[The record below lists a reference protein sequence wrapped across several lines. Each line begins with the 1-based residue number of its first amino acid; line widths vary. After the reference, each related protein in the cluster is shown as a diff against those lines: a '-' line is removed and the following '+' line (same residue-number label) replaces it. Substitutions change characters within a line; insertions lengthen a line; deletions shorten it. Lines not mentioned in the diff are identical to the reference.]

1 MLHLEEY
8 RLVQWGE
15 QSGLLRSQAEMV
27 AGVLHERLNRGLIEE
42 TLSELATL
50 LTDADAMKQKY
61 RLEVAAEKGAG
72 KMAPEDIPEYVARG
86 GVLGGAVS
94 AKKRSRILSVAGLFK
109 DIPRK
114 MIWVVA
120 DKGDFENLVR
130 KIGFFVQRLVDLL
143 DGQQQEIMRNDIR
156 VLLLNVVALNDKLD
170 ELKAIQS
177 SVELVVG
184 HDNPMASSAAVKHLR
199 MQLLNA
205 YDQAPPPYHLH
216 PGGQHTTHLTLMD
229 TPSQV
234 SVYSTSPSK
243 SGTSISGSSLRYEY
257 GTSPRPK
264 SPAGPLN
271 YRKRN
276 PLPTVDP
283 NLISC
288 KSGEGPRPTREIALY
303 TTQPDCPEPIYIEW
317 KSINKPLRS
326 KIRPRVENLAHL
338 LHAPKHP
345 SFRALHCR
353 GFFEDYGKAQYGFVF
368 NRPADAVPNKSPI
381 SLLQMFRLRNF
392 LPSQTQRVRLARI
405 LASALSQLHSA
416 GWLHKSLRADN
427 ILFFPSRPN
436 TGGHKSGIS
445 LDEPY
450 LVGYEYARFDGTSE
464 VSEQPSS
471 NPEHDIYRHP
481 LAIGDYSEPFNRLF
495 DIYSLGLIFL
505 EIAHWRPLR
514 KIVSKIVPELALIAV
529 GNGGSASKSSKLK
542 RSMAGVLSSGSAP
555 VPHVPLTQIMKIREW
570 LLDPTTEENMP
581 GALDF
586 LMGEIYRD
594 AVMRCLRGDLVDRDS
609 GEGEGMGQEDG
620 CEDLSELEGARVTEG
635 FFTKVVRE
643 LERCVV

>member
-1 MLHLEEY
+1 
-8 RLVQWGE
+8 
-15 QSGLLRSQAEMV
+15 MV

-61 RLEVAAEKGAG
+61 GLEIAAEKSAG
-72 KMAPEDIPEYVARG
+72 KMVPEDVPEYVARG

-94 AKKRSRILSVAGLFK
+94 AKKRSKILYVAGLFK

-114 MIWVVA
+114 MVWIVA
-120 DKGDFENLVR
+120 DKADFENLIR
-130 KIGFFVQRLVDLL
+130 QIGFFVQRLVDLL
-143 DGQQQEIMRNDIR
+143 DDQQQEIMRNDIR

-184 HDNPMASSAAVKHLR
+184 QDNPMASSAAVKHLR
-199 MQLLNA
+199 MQLLDA
-205 YDQAPPPYHLH
+205 YDQAPPPYLANAC
-216 PGGQHTTHLTLMD
+216 GQHLTPMD
-229 TPSQV
+229 SPSHMP
-234 SVYSTSPSK
+234 VYSTSPNRNGN
-243 SGTSISGSSLRYEY
+243 SGDRSSLRYEY
-257 GTSPRPK
+257 GTRPRSK
-264 SPAGPLN
+264 SPARPLN
-271 YRKRN
+271 YRRRN

-283 NLISC
+283 SLISC
-288 KSGEGPRPTREIALY
+288 KSGEVPRPTREIALY
-303 TTQPDCPEPIYIEW
+303 TRQPDCLEPIYIEW

-345 SFRALHCR
+345 SFRTLHCR
-353 GFFEDYGKAQYGFVF
+353 GFFEDYEKAQYAFVF
-368 NRPADAVPNKSPI
+368 DRPAEADPNKSPV
-381 SLLQMFRLRNF
+381 SLLQMFRLKHF
-392 LPSQTQRVRLARI
+392 LPSQTQRVGLARI

-427 ILFFPSRPN
+427 ILFFPSQPKP
-436 TGGHKSGIS
+436 GGNKWGIS

-481 LAIGDYSEPFNRLF
+481 LAIGDFSESFNRLF

-505 EIAHWRPLR
+505 EIAQWRPLR
-514 KIVSKIVPELALIAV
+514 KIVSKVVPELASIA
-529 GNGGSASKSSKLK
+529 GNYGGSASKSSKLK
-542 RSMAGVLSSGSAP
+542 KSIAGVLNSGSSP

-581 GALDF
+581 GTLDF

-594 AVMRCLRGDLVDRDS
+594 VVMKCLKGDLADRSTD
-609 GEGEGMGQEDG
+609 EGEGFGEEDEY
-620 CEDLSELEGARVTEG
+620 EDLSELGGARVTEG
-635 FFTKVVRE
+635 FFVKVVRE

>member
-15 QSGLLRSQAEMV
+15 QSGLLRSQAEIL
-27 AGVLHERLNRGLIEE
+27 AGMLHQRLNRGLIEE

-61 RLEVAAEKGAG
+61 GLEIAAEKNAG
-72 KMAPEDIPEYVARG
+72 KMVPEDVPEYVARG

-94 AKKRSRILSVAGLFK
+94 AKKRSKILSIAGLFK

-114 MIWVVA
+114 MMWVVA
-120 DKGDFENLVR
+120 DKADFENLVR
-130 KIGFFVQRLVDLL
+130 QIGFFVQRLVDLL
-143 DGQQQEIMRNDIR
+143 DGQQQEVMRNDIR
-156 VLLLNVVALNDKLD
+156 LLLLNVVALNDKLD

-184 HDNPMASSAAVKHLR
+184 QDNPMASSAAVKHLR
-199 MQLLNA
+199 MQLLD
-205 YDQAPPPYHLH
+205 DQAPPPYLLH
-216 PGGQHTTHLTLMD
+216 AGGQHNMHLTPMD
-229 TPSQV
+229 SPSQGP
-234 SVYSTSPSK
+234 VYSTSPNKNSM
-243 SGTSISGSSLRYEY
+243 GGGGSSLRYEY

-264 SPAGPLN
+264 SPVGPLN
-271 YRKRN
+271 YRRRN

-288 KSGEGPRPTREIALY
+288 RSGEGPRPSREIALY
-303 TTQPDCPEPIYIEW
+303 ATQSHRPEFEPIYIEW

-345 SFRALHCR
+345 SFRTLHCR
-353 GFFEDYGKAQYGFVF
+353 GFFEDYEKAQYAFVF
-368 NRPADAVPNKSPI
+368 DRPAGADPNKAPV
-381 SLLQMFRLRNF
+381 SLLQMFRLKNF
-392 LPSQTQRVRLARI
+392 LPSQTQRVRLAQI
-405 LASALSQLHSA
+405 LANALSQLHSA

-427 ILFFPSRPN
+427 ILFFPSRLKA
-436 TGGHKSGIS
+436 GGHKSGIS

-481 LAIGDYSEPFNRLF
+481 LAIGDYSESFNRLF
-495 DIYSLGLIFL
+495 DIYSLGLIFF
-505 EIAHWRPLR
+505 EIAQWRPLR
-514 KIVSKIVPELALIAV
+514 KIVAKVVPELASTT
-529 GNGGSASKSSKLK
+529 GNNGGTASRSSKPK
-542 RSMAGVLSSGSAP
+542 RSMAGMLSSSSAL

-570 LLDPTTEENMP
+570 LLDSTTEENMP
-581 GALDF
+581 GTLGF

-594 AVMRCLRGDLVDRDS
+594 AVMKCLRGDLVDQSTD
-609 GEGEGMGQEDG
+609 EGEGMGRGVE
-620 CEDLSELEGARVTEG
+620 CEDLSELESARVTEG
-635 FFTKVVRE
+635 FFTMVVRE

>member
-1 MLHLEEY
+1 M
-8 RLVQWGE
+8 QWGE
-15 QSGLLRSQAEMV
+15 QSGLLHSQAEMV
-27 AGVLHERLNRGLIEE
+27 AGMLHERLNRGLIEE
-42 TLSELATL
+42 TLSELAAL
-50 LTDADAMKQKY
+50 LTDADAMKQRY
-61 RLEVAAEKGAG
+61 GLVIVAEKSAG
-72 KMAPEDIPEYVARG
+72 KMVPGDIPEYVARG

-94 AKKRSRILSVAGLFK
+94 AKKRSKILSVAGLFK

-114 MIWVVA
+114 MMWVVA
-120 DKGDFENLVR
+120 DKADFENLVR
-130 KIGFFVQRLVDLL
+130 QIGFFVQRLVDLL
-143 DGQQQEIMRNDIR
+143 DGQTQEVMRNDIR

-184 HDNPMASSAAVKHLR
+184 QDNPMASSAAVKHLR
-199 MQLLNA
+199 MQLLDA
-205 YDQAPPPYHLH
+205 GDHAPPPYQIH
-216 PGGQHTTHLTLMD
+216 GGQYLD
-229 TPSQV
+229 ARSQAI
-234 SVYSTSPSK
+234 YSTSPNK
-243 SGTSISGSSLRYEY
+243 SVTSGGSSSLRYEY

-264 SPAGPLN
+264 SPIGPLN
-271 YRKRN
+271 YRRRN

-288 KSGEGPRPTREIALY
+288 KSGVGPRPTREIALY
-303 TTQPDCPEPIYIEW
+303 TTQPGPPEPIYMEW
-317 KSINKPLRS
+317 KSINKQLRS

-338 LHAPKHP
+338 LHAPKHL
-345 SFRALHCR
+345 SFRTLHCR
-353 GFFEDYGKAQYGFVF
+353 GFFEDYEKAQYAFVF
-368 NRPADAVPNKSPI
+368 NRPAEADPNRPPV
-381 SLLQMFRLRNF
+381 SLLQIFRLKNF

-427 ILFFPSRPN
+427 ILFFPSQPK
-436 TGGHKSGIS
+436 TGEHKSGIS

-450 LVGYEYARFDGTSE
+450 LVGYEYARFDATSE

-481 LAIGDYSEPFNRLF
+481 SAIGDYSESFNRLF

-505 EIAHWRPLR
+505 EIAQWRPLR
-514 KIVSKIVPELALIAV
+514 KIVSKVVPELGSIA
-529 GNGGSASKSSKLK
+529 GSNGGTAPRSKLK
-542 RSMAGVLSSGSAP
+542 KPIAGVLNTDSAP

-581 GALDF
+581 GTLDF
-586 LMGEIYRD
+586 LMGQIYRD
-594 AVMRCLRGDLVDRDS
+594 AVMRCLKGDLVNQGSD
-609 GEGEGMGQEDG
+609 EGEGMGQDDG
-620 CEDLSELEGARVTEG
+620 CDDLSELEGAKVTEG

>member
-1 MLHLEEY
+1 
-8 RLVQWGE
+8 
-15 QSGLLRSQAEMV
+15 MV
-27 AGVLHERLNRGLIEE
+27 VGMLHERLNRGLIEE

-50 LTDADAMKQKY
+50 LTDADAMKEKY
-61 RLEVAAEKGAG
+61 GLEIAAEKGAG
-72 KMAPEDIPEYVARG
+72 KMVPEDVPEYVARG

-114 MIWVVA
+114 MFWVAA
-120 DKGDFENLVR
+120 DKVDFENLVR
-130 KIGFFVQRLVDLL
+130 QIGFFVQRLVDLL

-184 HDNPMASSAAVKHLR
+184 QDNPMASSAAVKRLR
-199 MQLLNA
+199 MQLLDA
-205 YDQAPPPYHLH
+205 HDQTPPPYLANA
-216 PGGQHTTHLTLMD
+216 GRQHLTPMD
-229 TPSQV
+229 SPSQV
-234 SVYSTSPSK
+234 SVNSTSPNRN
-243 SGTSISGSSLRYEY
+243 GNNGGGGGSSLRYEY
-257 GTSPRPK
+257 GTSPRSK
-264 SPAGPLN
+264 SPTGPPS
-271 YRKRN
+271 YRRRN

-303 TTQPDCPEPIYIEW
+303 TTQPDLPEPIYIEW
-317 KSINKPLRS
+317 KAINKQLRS

-345 SFRALHCR
+345 SFRTLHCR
-353 GFFEDYGKAQYGFVF
+353 GFFEDYEKAQYAFVF
-368 NRPADAVPNKSPI
+368 DRPTEADPTKSPV
-381 SLLQMFRLRNF
+381 SLLQMFRLKNF

-427 ILFFPSRPN
+427 ILFFPSRPKA
-436 TGGHKSGIS
+436 GGHKWGIS

-481 LAIGDYSEPFNRLF
+481 LAIGDFSESFNRLF
-495 DIYSLGLIFL
+495 DIYSLGLIFV
-505 EIAHWRPLR
+505 EIAQWRPLR
-514 KIVSKIVPELALIAV
+514 KIVSKVVPELATV
-529 GNGGSASKSSKLK
+529 GGSNSGSLSKSSKLK
-542 RSMAGVLSSGSAP
+542 KSIAGVLNSGSAP

-581 GALDF
+581 GTLDF

-594 AVMRCLRGDLVDRDS
+594 AVMRCLRGDLVDRGSD
-609 GEGEGMGQEDG
+609 EGEGMGQEDG

-635 FFTKVVRE
+635 FFTKIVRE